1 MSRLSERWE
10 DMVEK
15 GAQNE
20 LERRRMTADF
30 FGEGGIALSRAE
42 KMELFKTLALDPTG
56 VGMADTLLRR
66 REANKMGPTD
76 IPKDWGEWILSNAQ
90 KLGLGG

>member
-30 FGEGGIALSRAE
+30 FGEGGVALSRDE
-42 KMELFKTLALDPTG
+42 KMQLFKQHAYDPTG
-56 VGMADTLLRR
+56 AGMIDTLNRR

-76 IPKDWGEWILSNAQ
+76 VPKDWGTWVLSNAQ